1 MPGNSIGRKFVITCF
16 GESHGRCIGVTID
29 GCPPGLDISEND
41 IQKELEKR
49 RPGYD
54 RITTERIEKDQVEFI
69 SGIFRGRTTG
79 APLTMIVWNEDV
91 NSDAYEELRWKP
103 RPGHADYPA
112 LIRYRGYNDYRG
124 AGRFS
129 GRITVSLV
137 MAGALA
143 KKMLSMIGVEVMA
156 YTKEIGGI
164 TSKAMTIEEI
174 RKNVYTNPSRCP
186 DFETAEKMKKAI
198 IKIRGDGD
206 SLGGIVEC
214 ISLNLPVGVGEPI
227 FDSLDS
233 DLAKMLFNIPAV
245 KGVEFGVGFEAAHLL
260 GSENNDQYTIKEGK
274 IVTLSNNS
282 GGILGGLTNGMP
294 ICLRVVFKPPPSI
307 SKRQQTVDLRN
318 MKNTTID
325 VKGRHD
331 PCIVPRAVPV
341 VESAVSIVLVDH
353 LLRLNLIDLGE

>member
-1 MPGNSIGRKFVITCF
+1 M
-16 GESHGRCIGVTID
+16 
-29 GCPPGLDISEND
+29 L
-41 IQKELEKR
+41 
-49 RPGYD
+49 
-54 RITTERIEKDQVEFI
+54 
-69 SGIFRGRTTG
+69 
-79 APLTMIVWNEDV
+79 VWNEDV
-91 NSDAYEELRWKP
+91 NSDVYEELRWKP

-124 AGRFS
+124 GGRFS

-137 MAGALA
+137 MAGAIA
-143 KKMLSMIGVEVMA
+143 KKMLSMIGVEVLA
-156 YTKEIGGI
+156 YTKEIDGI
-164 TSKAMTIEEI
+164 TSKAVTIEEI
-174 RKNVYTNPSRCP
+174 RKNVYTNPVRCP
-186 DFETAEKMKKAI
+186 DIETAKKMEKAI
-198 IKIRGDGD
+198 VKIKGEGD

-214 ISLNLPVGVGEPI
+214 ISLNVPVGVGEPI

-245 KGVEFGVGFEAAHLL
+245 KGIGFGVGFEAARLH

-307 SKRQQTVDLRN
+307 SKRQQTVDLRS